1 MIMFVFFFN
10 TMNTDFT
17 YYIYVL
23 IAFIVGV
30 LVIKKV
36 ASCLV
41 RLVITLV
48 LVAAMGAIYYY
59 FFAK

>member
-1 MIMFVFFFN
+1 MFVFFFN

>member
-1 MIMFVFFFN
+1 
-10 TMNTDFT
+10 MNTDFT

-30 LVIKKV
+30 FVIKKV